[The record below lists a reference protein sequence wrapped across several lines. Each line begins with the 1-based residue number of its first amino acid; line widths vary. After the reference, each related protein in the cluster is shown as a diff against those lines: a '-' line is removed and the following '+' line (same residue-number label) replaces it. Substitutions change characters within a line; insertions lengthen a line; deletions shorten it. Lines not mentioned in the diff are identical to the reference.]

1 MTKLRSRLLVSLV
14 LVAVALAIVG
24 IDVASARAYRS
35 RTPAWQTSYSSSRP
49 GAGSYSGEPD
59 QPGNGAPAVKPVCL
73 NQLPNLWL
81 ADIWIK
87 WSQHFG
93 RPKGYFL
100 RLILPS
106 KPR

>member
-35 RTPAWQTSYSSSRP
+35 RTPAWQTSYTASRP
-49 GAGSYSGEPD
+49 GAGAFNGDPD
-59 QPGNGAPAVKPVCL
+59 PNGNGAPSVKPASL
-73 NQLPNLWL
+73 SRMPNLWL

-87 WSQHFG
+87 WRIRSQFAQQHA
-93 RPKGYFL
+93 RH
-100 RLILPS
+100 
-106 KPR
+106 

>member
-49 GAGSYSGEPD
+49 GAGTYGGEPD
-59 QPGNGAPAVKPVCL
+59 PSGNGSPSVKPASL
-73 NQLPNLWL
+73 NRMPSLWL

-87 WSQHFG
+87 WRMRSQFAQHHA
-93 RPKGYFL
+93 R
-100 RLILPS
+100 R
-106 KPR
+106 

>member
-35 RTPAWQTSYSSSRP
+35 RTPAWQTSYSASRP
-49 GAGSYSGEPD
+49 GAGSYGGEPD
-59 QPGNGAPAVKPVCL
+59 PSGNGSPQPVVKPACL
-73 NQLPNLWL
+73 SRMPSLWL

-87 WSQHFG
+87 WRMRSQFAQHHA
-93 RPKGYFL
+93 R
-100 RLILPS
+100 R
-106 KPR
+106 